1 MYRRIAASMLALA
14 LSAFAAPSTLPAFS
28 LPDLAG
34 KAHPSSEYAGK
45 PVLIDFWATWC
56 ATCKESVPEIA
67 NLKAKYAAKGL
78 QVVSISVDKG
88 AAAKVEKGAR
98 KLGITW
104 QILHDPQSSLSSTFG
119 FTGVPALYLF
129 DAQGKLVSSLAGF
142 DPTQEAA
149 LDAALSKL

>member
-1 MYRRIAASMLALA
+1 MFKRFFASLLALA
-14 LSAFAAPSTLPAFS
+14 VLSMAAPPTLPAFA

-34 KAHPSSEYAGK
+34 KSHPSSEYAGK

-56 ATCKESVPEIA
+56 ATCKESVPELA
-67 NLKAKYAAKGL
+67 KLKAKYAAKGL

-88 AAAKVEKGAR
+88 AVAKVEKGAK

-104 QILHDPQSSLSSTFG
+104 QVLHDPESSLSSVFG
-119 FTGVPALYLF
+119 YTGVPALYLY

-142 DPTQEAA
+142 DPAQEAA

>member
-1 MYRRIAASMLALA
+1 MFKRFFASFLALA
-14 LSAFAAPSTLPAFS
+14 VFAMAAPPTLPTFA

-34 KAHPSSEYAGK
+34 KSHPSSEYAGK

-67 NLKAKYAAKGL
+67 KLKDKYAAKGL

-88 AAAKVEKGAR
+88 AAAKVEKGAK

-104 QILHDPQSSLSSTFG
+104 QILHDPESTLSSTFG
-119 FTGVPALYLF
+119 YTGVPALYLF
-129 DAQGKLVSSLAGF
+129 DAQGKLVTSLAGF
-142 DPTQEAA
+142 DPAQEAA

>member
-1 MYRRIAASMLALA
+1 MFRKVA
-14 LSAFAAPSTLPAFS
+14 LSALVLAGLSIGAPEKMPAFS

-34 KAHPSSEYAGK
+34 KAHASSEFSGK
-45 PVLIDFWATWC
+45 PVLVDFWATWC

-67 NLKAKYAAKGL
+67 KLKAKYAAKGL

-88 AAAKVEKGAR
+88 EAAKVEKGAK

-104 QILHDPQSSLSSTFG
+104 QILHDPASSLSATFG
-119 FTGVPALYLF
+119 YTGVPALYLF
-129 DAQGKLVSSLAGF
+129 DAQGKLVSTIAGF
-142 DPTQEAA
+142 DPSQEAA

>member
-1 MYRRIAASMLALA
+1 MFKRFFASLLALA
-14 LSAFAAPSTLPAFS
+14 ALSMAAPPTLPAFA

-34 KAHPSSEYAGK
+34 KSHPSSEYAGK

-67 NLKAKYAAKGL
+67 KLKDKYAAKGL

-88 AAAKVEKGAR
+88 AVAKVAKGAK

-104 QILHDPQSSLSSTFG
+104 QVLHDPESTLSSTFG
-119 FTGVPALYLF
+119 YTGVPALYLF

-142 DPTQEAA
+142 DPAQEAA